1 MKKHYRK
8 IIAIILVCMCCLAV
22 VSFMQGCTNAVKYPK
37 GSFDFQYDS
46 AKYILLGI
54 NPYTETL
61 YPTGMQEKLGLDVFY
76 DALEANQFPSML
88 LVLLPYAFFEPMVA
102 NWLWMLSNVF
112 FSVGILVLVK
122 KMFFNNIYQMWL
134 RANERIALL
143 FPEKDCIIAYMFF
156 ACMFFI
162 GLPWRNNIG
171 NGQHTIMA
179 FFFFLLALYLSDMHK
194 EWWAGVAL
202 AISFFKY
209 TLTVPLALIF
219 IHKKKYKEL
228 VVSVVLHIIG
238 TLLSAVWLNASV
250 IDLLV
255 LPLKKSTGLA
265 TAGAYDIAS
274 IFKLSNWSLLISSI
288 LMVVL
293 LLYVLVGKF
302 KGSEEE
308 LFSLL
313 IMLSLII
320 VYHREYDY
328 FVLIIPLI
336 VFGLK
341 CWQTEIGRIGKWIL
355 FFDVIYVF
363 VISRL
368 IYGLGCDSRIF
379 AVSFAVCFYMT
390 IAMFFVALHAENK
403 LTVRNR
409 LKR

>member
-1 MKKHYRK
+1 
-8 IIAIILVCMCCLAV
+8 MCCLAA
-22 VSFMQGCTNAVKYPK
+22 VSFMQGCRNAVQYPK

-46 AKYILLGI
+46 AKYISLGI

-88 LVLLPYAFFEPMVA
+88 LILLPYTFFRPMVA
-102 NWLWMLSNVF
+102 NWLWMFSNVF

-122 KMFFNNIYQMWL
+122 KIFFNNIYQMWL
-134 RANERIALL
+134 RGNERISLV
-143 FPEKDCIIAYMFF
+143 FSEKDCMIAYMFLV
-156 ACMFFI
+156 CLFFI

-179 FFFFLLALYLSDMHK
+179 FFFFLLAFYLSDMHK

-228 VVSVVLHIIG
+228 VISVALHIIG

-274 IFKLSNWSLLISSI
+274 ILQLSNGGVLISGI

-293 LLYVLVGKF
+293 LLCILFGKF
-302 KGSEEE
+302 KGGDEE

-313 IMLSLII
+313 IMISLIM
-320 VYHREYDY
+320 VYHREYDF

-336 VFGLK
+336 IFGLK
-341 CWQTEIGRIGKWIL
+341 CWQTEIGRIGKWL
-355 FFDVIYVF
+355 LSFDVIYVF

-368 IYGLGCDSRIF
+368 IHGLGCDSRIIS
-379 AVSFAVCFYMT
+379 VSFAVCYYIT
-390 IAMFFVALHAENK
+390 IMMLFAALHAENK
-403 LTVRNR
+403 LTVRNSIQR
-409 LKR
+409 